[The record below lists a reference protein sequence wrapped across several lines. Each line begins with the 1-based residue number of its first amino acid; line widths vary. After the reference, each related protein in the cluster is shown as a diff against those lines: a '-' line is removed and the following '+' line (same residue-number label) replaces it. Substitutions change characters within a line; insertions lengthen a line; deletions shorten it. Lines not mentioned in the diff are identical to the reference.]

1 MSETLRILVV
11 EDNPADADFIQEV
24 LPETGPVSFQVEVV
38 ARLAAALTRLA
49 RPGIDLVLLD
59 LGLPD
64 SQGLSTF
71 LKLRLAMPQ
80 VSVIVLTG
88 TDDGELATNA
98 VRAGAQ
104 DYLVKGKFDR
114 NLLARTAQYAV
125 ERQKTM
131 EKLQRYQTVLKV
143 QNDDMGRYQ
152 ERLAAAQARYFD
164 LYDLAPV
171 GYVTVTEPGVILET
185 NLAAATLLGVVRSEL
200 VGQPIT
206 RFIPQEDQ
214 DTYRRHRQQIFTTGT
229 PQACELRM
237 VTKDGTPFWAQ
248 LAGTAAPDA
257 AGAIVCRIVLS
268 NITERKQAEAAL
280 RASEERHRTILKT
293 AMDGFWLTDLQG
305 HLLEVNETYSRMS
318 GYSVP
323 ELLGKQVLD
332 LEAAETAEATAAHIE
347 RIIAQGEDRF
357 ESQHRRKDGSVFDV
371 EVSVQYQPADGG
383 RMVAFLRDITERKQA
398 EEALRESEER
408 FRAITLH
415 TPDHIFMQDC
425 DLRYQLVINPQL
437 GLTEADMVGKT
448 DQDFLGSQDAEK
460 LMTTKRKVLAT
471 GEPVQLETSLENSKG
486 ETEFFEGAYIPKF
499 DSAGKADGL
508 IGYFRNTTERKQA
521 EAALQA
527 SLREKVSLLQEIH
540 HRVKNN
546 MQVISSLLRLQSR
559 QVENP
564 IAKTVLLDMINRIGS
579 MALVHE
585 HLYRSENLAEVDL
598 ATYLRSL
605 CVKLFRALVVTPGVV
620 QLRLDLAPVRLEID
634 QAIPCGLLVNE
645 LIANALKHAFPAGR
659 TGELRVEFQQL
670 AGGAQLRLRVADDGV
685 GLPANFDMQQ
695 LTSLGLQLVAD
706 LTRQLGGTLT
716 IGPGPG
722 AAFEVLFQDRR
733 GQPKAE

>member
-125 ERQKTM
+125 ERQKTT
-131 EKLQRYQTVLKV
+131 EKLQRYQAVLKV

-152 ERLAAAQARYFD
+152 ERLADAQARYFD

-214 DTYRRHRQQIFTTGT
+214 DTYHRHRQQIFTTGT

-237 VTKDGTPFWAQ
+237 VTKDGMPFWAQ

-268 NITERKQAEAAL
+268 NLTTRKQAEA
-280 RASEERHRTILKT
+280 
-293 AMDGFWLTDLQG
+293 
-305 HLLEVNETYSRMS
+305 
-318 GYSVP
+318 
-323 ELLGKQVLD
+323 
-332 LEAAETAEATAAHIE
+332 
-347 RIIAQGEDRF
+347 
-357 ESQHRRKDGSVFDV
+357 
-371 EVSVQYQPADGG
+371 
-383 RMVAFLRDITERKQA
+383 
-398 EEALRESEER
+398 ALRESEER

-460 LMTTKRKVLAT
+460 LMITKRKVLAT
-471 GEPVQLETSLENSKG
+471 GEPFQLETSLENSKG

-527 SLREKVSLLQEIH
+527 SLREKVALLQEIH

-659 TGELRVEFQQL
+659 TGELRVEFQPV
-670 AGGAQLRLRVADDGV
+670 AVGAQLRLRVADDGV

-716 IGPGPG
+716 VGPGPG